1 MAPLALRVDVRDV
14 AAPRMVLLVH
24 SEVHH
29 KVHLVREVEGE
40 AVALLIGGGWSS
52 KLDAGL
58 LVNGHLLVE
67 AAGRSVHAVEHL
79 GCGHD
84 DSEEKVE
91 EEEEEEV
98 EEKEVEEKEEECV
111 EVDDDNDEEEDCA
124 SVCSPPSCS
133 ST

>member
-1 MAPLALRVDVRDV
+1 MAPLALRVDIRDV

-29 KVHLVREVEGE
+29 KVHLVRKVESE

-58 LVNGHLLVE
+58 LVDGHLLVQ

-84 DSEEKVE
+84 DSEEV
-91 EEEEEEV
+91 EV
-98 EEKEVEEKEEECV
+98 EEKEC
-111 EVDDDNDEEEDCA
+111 VDDDNDEEEDCA

>member
-1 MAPLALRVDVRDV
+1 MAPLALRVDIRDV
-14 AAPRMVLLVH
+14 TPPRMVLVVH

-58 LVNGHLLVE
+58 LVDGHLLVQ
-67 AAGRSVHAVEHL
+67 AAGRSVHPVEHL

-84 DSEEKVE
+84 DSEEV
-91 EEEEEEV
+91 
-98 EEKEVEEKEEECV
+98 EECV

>member
-1 MAPLALRVDVRDV
+1 MAPLALRVDIRDV

-29 KVHLVREVEGE
+29 KVHLVREVESE
-40 AVALLIGGGWSS
+40 AVTLLIGGSWSS

-58 LVNGHLLVE
+58 LVNGHLLVQ

-84 DSEEKVE
+84 NSEEV
-91 EEEEEEV
+91 
-98 EEKEVEEKEEECV
+98 EECV
-111 EVDDDNDEEEDCA
+111 EVDDDNDEEKDCA

>member
-1 MAPLALRVDVRDV
+1 MAPLALRVDIRDV

-29 KVHLVREVEGE
+29 KVHLVRKVESE

-67 AAGRSVHAVEHL
+67 AAGRSVHPVEHL

-84 DSEEKVE
+84 DSEEV
-91 EEEEEEV
+91 EV
-98 EEKEVEEKEEECV
+98 EEKEC
-111 EVDDDNDEEEDCA
+111 VDDDNDNA